1 MVINHVLNGYKIISS
16 GFLIHI
22 HFQFNIKG
30 YIFQESREV
39 LVTIRS
45 YCTIIFKPLHFNCIL
60 KYLSHCTI
68 SKLNVTG
75 KYFIYCIYVY
85 ILYI

>member
-1 MVINHVLNGYKIISS
+1 MVINHVLDGYKIISS

-22 HFQFNIKG
+22 HFQFNIRG
-30 YIFQESREV
+30 YIFQESQEV
-39 LVTIRS
+39 LLTIRS
-45 YCTIIFKPLHFNCIL
+45 YCTITFKPLHFNCIL
-60 KYLSHCTI
+60 KYLNHCTT

-75 KYFIYCIYVY
+75 KCFVVY